1 MLVQTLLAGERTTLI
16 GGGDL
21 LEVVAARATPATRGT
36 TAIMPAML
44 MKLAVASAL
53 ALPVLAL
60 PSQAFADE
68 PGIREPDYLTLRSEI
83 GFGVSLA
90 PHLVSLT
97 TEAGYDGA
105 AKQGA
110 ATFAAEGRIWR
121 GFSLR
126 ASAELG
132 GLNDNARP
140 AIGGA
145 YQLLDPRT
153 DPVGLRV
160 SVTYKPEGFTEGEGE
175 IEDVAVVTRLIGN
188 DSLRGFVA
196 WGNDPEFAEEDGEIG
211 GSYLHAFRS
220 DFVAGVSARYRRGFG
235 AHKATEPNWDTTAGL
250 VAAYTFHPVRLEV
263 FVGDETIS
271 RDGTHS
277 GLLGLFGLGVE
288 L

>member
-1 MLVQTLLAGERTTLI
+1 MLTK
-16 GGGDL
+16 
-21 LEVVAARATPATRGT
+21 VVA
-36 TAIMPAML
+36 
-44 MKLAVASAL
+44 VALVVPSL
-53 ALPVLAL
+53 ALSSRAV
-60 PSQAFADE
+60 ADE
-68 PGIREPDYLTLRSEI
+68 PGVHEPDYLTLRSEI

-90 PHLVSLT
+90 PNLVSLT

-110 ATFAAEGRIWR
+110 ASFAAEARIWR

-132 GLNDNARP
+132 GLNENGRP

-145 YQLLDPRT
+145 YQFLDPRL
-153 DPVGLRV
+153 DPIGLRV

-175 IEDVAVVTRLIGN
+175 IEDVAVFTRLIGE
-188 DSLRGFVA
+188 DSLRGFLA

-211 GSYLHAFRS
+211 GSYLHAFRT
-220 DFVAGVSARYRRGFG
+220 DLVAGVSARYRRGFG
-235 AHKATEPNWDTTAGL
+235 THKASEPNWDTTAGV
-250 VAAYTFHPVRLEV
+250 VAAYTFHPVRFEV
-263 FVGDETIS
+263 FVGDETIN